1 LLPLAATGCGGVNY
15 KVYPVTGT
23 VTLDGTALEGA
34 TVNLMPTGASGKA
47 ASGRTDKA
55 GVYSIMDSRPE
66 ALLGAEPGEYKVA
79 VLWYKAPAVDLSTA
93 SGSAE
98 IKEDK
103 AARTKPSGPETDL
116 PPMYTN
122 PETSGLKI
130 TVKAETNKQDFTLS
144 SKGVK
149 K

>member
-1 LLPLAATGCGGVNY
+1 MAASGCGGANY

-66 ALLGAEPGEYKVA
+66 ALLGAEPGDYKVA
-79 VLWYKAPAVDLSTA
+79 VLWYKAPAEDLSKA
-93 SGSAE
+93 SGSSE
-98 IKEDK
+98 VKEDK
-103 AARTKPSGPETDL
+103 VARTKPSGPETDL
-116 PPMYTN
+116 PPIYTN

-144 SKGVK
+144 SKGSK